1 MLLRALILT
10 LASTISGPSL
20 AADCPNYAADLAAM
34 RVADQSLRGHF
45 PLHPDPSISPRLANA
60 SELID
65 RTNTRRL
72 KNLFKR
78 CGWPAT
84 SKYGKEASAD
94 AWLLVQHADHDR
106 EFQRDALV
114 LLERAVRAGEARG
127 GDLAY
132 LSDRLAVAAGNPQLY
147 GTQFTGFEDCKLV
160 LATIDSR
167 EAVNARRRAIPGM
180 PTLEEYEQFAN
191 AHIPSSECRK
201 AP

>member
-1 MLLRALILT
+1 MLLQALILT
-10 LASTISGPSL
+10 VASTISNVSL
-20 AADCPNYAADLAAM
+20 ATDCRNYATDLAAM
-34 RVADQSLRGHF
+34 RVADQSMRGHF
-45 PLHPDPSISPRLANA
+45 PLRPDPSISPRLGNA

-65 RTNTRRL
+65 RTNARRL
-72 KNLFKR
+72 KILLKR
-78 CGWPAT
+78 CGWPLT

-106 EFQRDALV
+106 EFQRHALV
-114 LLERAVRAGEARG
+114 LLGRAVSIGEARG

-132 LSDRLAVAAGNPQLY
+132 LSDRLAVTEGRPQLY

-160 LATIDSR
+160 LAPIDSR

-191 AHIPSSECRK
+191 AHIPSSECPR

>member
-1 MLLRALILT
+1 MLLRALVLT
-10 LASTISGPSL
+10 LASTISSTSL
-20 AADCPNYAADLAAM
+20 PADCQNYATDLAAM
-34 RVADQSLRGHF
+34 RVADQSLRGYF
-45 PLHPDPSISPRLANA
+45 PLHPDSSISPRLGNA
-60 SELID
+60 AALID
-65 RTNTRRL
+65 RTNTRQL
-72 KNLFKR
+72 KNLLKQ
-78 CGWPAT
+78 CGWPVA

-106 EFQRDALV
+106 EFQRNALV
-114 LLERAVRAGEARG
+114 LLERAVNAGEARS

-132 LSDRLAVAAGNPQLY
+132 LSDRLAVAAGKPQLY

-201 AP
+201 GP